1 MKYKNNSIIHSMT
14 IAAILMALI
23 IIFDFL
29 LENIKIFNYSIQV
42 FLIFYAV
49 GILWIKNWQINI
61 FFFIS
66 CPIILFFIE
75 QNPYIINWIQV
86 IYEYFLVFYIF
97 GLFYILKIV
106 FAHIKTNDIS
116 KIKSLINI
124 CFIILFIILIFLKYI
139 LHSIASLTWWGKHF
153 VPAFLFNVP
162 WLIVNL
168 INIPILI
175 SIIYPI
181 SWLIYHYQIKQE
193 NYW

>member
-1 MKYKNNSIIHSMT
+1 MKYKNNSIINSMT
-14 IAAILMALI
+14 MAAILMALI
-23 IIFDFL
+23 IVLDFS
-29 LENIKIFNYSIQV
+29 LEYIKIFNYSIQV
-42 FLIFYAV
+42 FLIFYAI

-97 GLFYILKIV
+97 GLFYILKII
-106 FAHIKTNDIS
+106 FANTEVKNNN
-116 KIKSLINI
+116 KNKLLINI
-124 CFIILFIILIFLKYI
+124 CFITLFTILIFLKYV

-153 VPAFLFNVP
+153 VAAFLFNVP
-162 WLIVNL
+162 WLVVNL

-181 SWLIYHYQIKQE
+181 SWLIYHYQINQN

>member
-14 IAAILMALI
+14 IASLLMALI

-42 FLIFYAV
+42 FLIFYAI
-49 GILWIKNWQINI
+49 GILWIKNSQIN
-61 FFFIS
+61 
-66 CPIILFFIE
+66 ILFFIE

-97 GLFYILKIV
+97 GLFYIFKIL
-106 FAHIKTNDIS
+106 FANIDIKNNN
-116 KIKSLINI
+116 KNKSLVNI
-124 CFIILFIILIFLKYI
+124 CFIILFTILIFLKYV
-139 LHSIASLTWWGKHF
+139 LHSLASLTWWGKHF
-153 VPAFLFNVP
+153 VPAFLFNIP

-181 SWLIYHYQIKQE
+181 SWLIYYYEIKQE

>member
-14 IAAILMALI
+14 IASLLMALI

-42 FLIFYAV
+42 FLIFYAI

-61 FFFIS
+61 LFFIF

-97 GLFYILKIV
+97 GLFYIFKIL
-106 FAHIKTNDIS
+106 FANIDIKNNN
-116 KIKSLINI
+116 KNKSLVNI
-124 CFIILFIILIFLKYI
+124 CFIILFTILIVLKYV
-139 LHSIASLTWWGKHF
+139 LHSLASLTWWGKHF
-153 VPAFLFNVP
+153 VPAFLFNIP

-181 SWLIYHYQIKQE
+181 SWLIYYYEIKQE